1 MSSERDVG
9 CLAERSE
16 QRRWDRFVERDLD
29 DLARRDLLARD
40 HDCRPQQNA
49 TLLVNQEVQ
58 LVAERAKLLEETP
71 SLRRAMTSMLG
82 LPRDVVGDL
91 VSNL

>member
-1 MSSERDVG
+1 MSSERNVG
-9 CLAERSE
+9 CLEERSE
-16 QRRWDRFVERDLD
+16 QRRWDRLVERDLD

-58 LVAERAKLLEETP
+58 LVAERAKLLG
-71 SLRRAMTSMLG
+71 RRSRASDA
-82 LPRDVVGDL
+82 R
-91 VSNL
+91 